1 MDQESWKRVDRFCA
15 AGDAAVTALSL
26 LAEGWCSERHSTSGA
41 VSATVLQRS
50 LGHVL
55 LQEGEQ
61 EESRVHVLAP
71 YTKNVNSIK
80 RHVRTRIYFTSES
93 HIHSL
98 MNILRYE
105 NHDGRSLLSEAAR
118 EQLDG
123 TREFDY
129 LTQIVFRLY
138 EMKNVR
144 PTVVASV
151 QSFCPEFRFC

>member
-1 MDQESWKRVDRFCA
+1 MT
-15 AGDAAVTALSL
+15 TAHIS
-26 LAEGWCSERHSTSGA
+26 
-41 VSATVLQRS
+41 
-50 LGHVL
+50 
-55 LQEGEQ
+55 QEGEQ

-105 NHDGRSLLSEAAR
+105 DHDGRSLLSEAAR
-118 EQLDG
+118 EQLDS

-144 PTVVASV
+144 PTTTTSFPRYCPAFRSV
-151 QSFCPEFRFC
+151 QGCSQADVGKTRAGVYSS

>member
-1 MDQESWKRVDRFCA
+1 MRSQPAPPWDMPRAGRNLWGHAWKLV
-15 AGDAAVTALSL
+15 
-26 LAEGWCSERHSTSGA
+26 
-41 VSATVLQRS
+41 
-50 LGHVL
+50 
-55 LQEGEQ
+55 QEGEQ

-105 NHDGRSLLSEAAR
+105 DHDGRSLLSDAAR
-118 EQLDG
+118 AQLDD

-129 LTQIVFRLY
+129 LTQVVFRLY

-144 PTVVASV
+144 PSH
-151 QSFCPEFRFC
+151 PHH